1 LRLVSVVL
9 VATLMVVA
17 GCSMLMPAV
26 MADYH
31 GDFKST
37 EDTGVTSNLGKINF
51 KDCTVPVPGDY
62 SLPQIGLGVGIPGG
76 PYTATITYL
85 PASGYRFVKWGT
97 SGGASVANPLSQTT
111 VLTLTEGGYTVT
123 AVYQKGRI
131 FSRWNR
137 PACKH
142 IHCTCALPSHDRP
155 CRDRRRSRQETQ
167 KLEICNLLRFAT
179 VK

>member
-1 LRLVSVVL
+1 MRLISVVL

-123 AVYQKGRI
+123 AVYQKGESSVGGI
-131 FSRWNR
+131 VL
-137 PACKH
+137 PANTS
-142 IHCTCALPSHDRP
+142 IALAPYLVMIGLVAIAGVAVKK
-155 CRDRRRSRQETQ
+155 RR
-167 KLEICNLLRFAT
+167 N
-179 VK
+179 

>member
-1 LRLVSVVL
+1 LRLISVVL
-9 VATLMVVA
+9 VATSMVVA

-37 EDTGVTSNLGKINF
+37 EDTGVTSNLGKIRF
-51 KDCTVPVPGDY
+51 ADCTVPPPGDY
-62 SLPQIGLGVGIPGG
+62 SLPQVGLGVGSGTP

-111 VLTLTEGGYTVT
+111 VLTLTQGGYTVT
-123 AVYQKGRI
+123 AVYQKGE
-131 FSRWNR
+131 SSVGGVVL
-137 PACKH
+137 PANTS
-142 IHCTCALPSHDRP
+142 IALAPYLVMIGLVV
-155 CRDRRRSRQETQ
+155 TAA
-167 KLEICNLLRFAT
+167 IA
-179 VK
+179 VKKRKN